1 MNNTGFTLPP
11 KLYDFLKWVALVVLP
26 GAAVLV
32 VAVGSILHW
41 SATEATVGILT
52 AVDTFLG
59 LLLGKSA
66 GNYTQAFGDLVVKQD
81 VDGTPLGFK
90 IVGTTDNPIFQDGTK
105 AYLNVKREQM
115 VEPPNT
121 FGGPSGPPRL

>member
-1 MNNTGFTLPP
+1 MTNTGFTLPP
-11 KLYDFLKWVALVVLP
+11 KLYDFLKWIALVVLP

-32 VAVGSILHW
+32 VTLGALLHW
-41 SATEATVGILT
+41 NSVEVTVGVLT

-59 LLLGKSA
+59 ILLGKSS

-81 VDGTPLGFK
+81 VDGTPMGFK
-90 IVGTTDNPIFQDGTK
+90 IVGTYDNPIFQDGAK

-115 VEPPNT
+115 VESKPDPLH
-121 FGGPSGPPRL
+121 GLP